1 MIKKIIGMCKKYLST
16 SAPLASVE
24 QDTGE
29 EGGGYA
35 VPQDVINN
43 TSEVRR
49 TENGCH
55 TDSLSY

>member
-1 MIKKIIGMCKKYLST
+1 MIKKIIGMCKKYFST

-49 TENGCH
+49 EWF
-55 TDSLSY
+55 S